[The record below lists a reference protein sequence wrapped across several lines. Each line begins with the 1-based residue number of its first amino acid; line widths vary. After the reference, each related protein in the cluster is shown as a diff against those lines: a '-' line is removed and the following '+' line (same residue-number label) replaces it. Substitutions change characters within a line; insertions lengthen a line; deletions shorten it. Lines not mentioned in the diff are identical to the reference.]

1 MFGQTMASR
10 KQKLSTLTD
19 KIRMW
24 DIHILR
30 REGAG
35 LSYSEEEVTGFIFSA
50 NQGLL
55 VQKTLQL
62 DFVLLCET
70 QMEGI

>member
-1 MFGQTMASR
+1 M
-10 KQKLSTLTD
+10 
-19 KIRMW
+19 RMW

-70 QMEGI
+70 QIEGI